1 MSTRLNKYISESGV
15 CSRREADR
23 HIEQGNVL
31 VNGKR
36 ASVGDQVT
44 SKDRVVVNGV
54 RIEPRPEEEAVY
66 IAYNK
71 PPGIVTTTDT
81 SVRDNIIRSIKHSV
95 RIFPIGRLDK
105 ESQGLILLTSNG
117 DIVNKILRAGNQHE
131 KEYIVMVDK
140 PIKDDFIEAMQ
151 GGVPILGVMTQKCKV
166 SKETPYIFR
175 ITLIQGMNR
184 QIRRMCEHFGY
195 EVVQLE
201 RIRVMNINVKGL
213 GPGEWRELR
222 DKELKVL
229 FEMIEHSSGTDDGS
243 VPRRRKVVSTADQWG
258 DRPGHKTARP
268 ATSRPAITR
277 LPSDPAFGGSPD
289 DETPRKAKSSARPAG
304 AWLDKETTRPGAKPK
319 KLSTAGRSAGS
330 GRPSGVAGTRPG
342 KSAGPGS
349 GPKVPG
355 KRPAK
360 GAGSGAPPR
369 AKPAPGAAA
378 APAAPASARPN
389 GQLPTPYIPV
399 SRPLPP
405 RSCFGIGMYG
415 VCA

>member
-1 MSTRLNKYISESGV
+1 MATRLNKYISESGV

-140 PIKDDFIEAMQ
+140 PIKDDFIEAMAN
-151 GGVPILGVMTQKCKV
+151 GVPILGVMTQKCKV

-184 QIRRMCEHFGY
+184 QIRRMCEYFGY

-201 RIRVMNINVKGL
+201 RIRVMNIGIKGL

-229 FEMIEHSSGTDDGS
+229 FEMIEHSSGTDDGA

-258 DRPGHKTARP
+258 DRPGRKTARP
-268 ATSRPAITR
+268 ATLRPAI
-277 LPSDPAFGGSPD
+277 
-289 DETPRKAKSSARPAG
+289 ARPASG
-304 AWLDKETTRPGAKPK
+304 PTSDDEALPRPTKARPVGTWLDKGAPKPGAGPK

-342 KSAGPGS
+342 KSASPAS
-349 GPKVPG
+349 GPKGPS

-360 GAGSGAPPR
+360 GPGKGPSGPS
-369 AKPAPGAAA
+369 AKGASGRGRRGA
-378 APAAPASARPN
+378 
-389 GQLPTPYIPV
+389 
-399 SRPLPP
+399 SRPGK
-405 RSCFGIGMYG
+405 R
-415 VCA
+415 

>member
-44 SKDRVVVNGV
+44 LKDRVVVNGV
-54 RIEPRPEEEAVY
+54 HIEPRPEEEAVY

-131 KEYIVMVDK
+131 KEYVVMVDK

-175 ITLIQGMNR
+175 IILIQGMNR

-201 RIRVMNINVKGL
+201 RIRVMNIGIKGL

-229 FEMIEHSSGTDDGS
+229 FEMIEHSSGTDDGA

-268 ATSRPAITR
+268 ATSRPAISR
-277 LPSDPAFGGSPD
+277 LPSGPSFD
-289 DETPRKAKSSARPAG
+289 DETTPRPTKTLPVG
-304 AWLDKETTRPGAKPK
+304 TWLDKGKPKAGANPK

-330 GRPSGVAGTRPG
+330 GRPSGKAGTRPG
-342 KSAGPGS
+342 KPASPAS
-349 GPKVPG
+349 GPKGPT

-360 GAGSGAPPR
+360 GASSSGPAKGKTSSRGSRGA
-369 AKPAPGAAA
+369 
-378 APAAPASARPN
+378 
-389 GQLPTPYIPV
+389 
-399 SRPLPP
+399 SRPGK
-405 RSCFGIGMYG
+405 R
-415 VCA
+415 

>member
-1 MSTRLNKYISESGV
+1 MATRLNKYISESGV

-201 RIRVMNINVKGL
+201 RIRVMNIGIKGL

-229 FEMIEHSSGTDDGS
+229 FEMIEHSSGTDDGA

-268 ATSRPAITR
+268 AASRPAIVR
-277 LPSDPAFGGSPD
+277 PASDPAFGG
-289 DETPRKAKSSARPAG
+289 DEATPRKAAGAARPAG
-304 AWLDKETTRPGAKPK
+304 TWLDKETTRPGAKSR

-330 GRPSGVAGTRPG
+330 GRPSGKAGTRPG
-342 KSAGPGS
+342 KPASPAS
-349 GPKVPG
+349 GPKGPT

-360 GAGSGAPPR
+360 GAGGGPAKGKTSTRGSRGA
-369 AKPAPGAAA
+369 
-378 APAAPASARPN
+378 
-389 GQLPTPYIPV
+389 
-399 SRPLPP
+399 SRN
-405 RSCFGIGMYG
+405 R
-415 VCA
+415 